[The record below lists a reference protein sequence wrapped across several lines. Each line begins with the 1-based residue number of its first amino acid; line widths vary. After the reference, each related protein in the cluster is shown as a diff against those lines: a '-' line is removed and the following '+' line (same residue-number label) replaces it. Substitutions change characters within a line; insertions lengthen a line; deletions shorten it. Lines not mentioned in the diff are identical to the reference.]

1 MWYCEGNKKC
11 MIRINGFK
19 NWSVLYDVKDKICL
33 CNILYIFVRIVP
45 SFITAVANWHC
56 ALCKKMIGACYWHK
70 ANRGH
75 CIRKYSLIYIFTY
88 GETENPPCAWQR
100 TWRSRC
106 RRCWSWSRSE
116 LNKSFVWSSV
126 FIILVVDTF
135 RLFIEE
141 TEPQRT
147 WKFVSSQMVR
157 PSDVDGTLYSV
168 GHGGWQQTCKRCIAM
183 TYLLLFI

>member
-1 MWYCEGNKKC
+1 MWGREIK
-11 MIRINGFK
+11 
-19 NWSVLYDVKDKICL
+19 SVLYDIFSGSMDSKIELYNVEDKICL
-33 CNILYIFVRIVP
+33 CNVLYIFVRIVP
-45 SFITAVANWHC
+45 SFITAVFPYA
-56 ALCKKMIGACYWHK
+56 
-70 ANRGH
+70 
-75 CIRKYSLIYIFTY
+75 IRWLVLATVIKLIEDTASENIRSYIHIQC
-88 GETENPPCAWQR
+88 GENPPCAWQR

-116 LNKSFVWSSV
+116 LHKSFVWSSV

-141 TEPQRT
+141 TEPQRI

-168 GHGGWQQTCKRCIAM
+168 GHGGWQQTCKLWL
-183 TYLLLFI
+183 TYLLLFSTSQR

>member
-1 MWYCEGNKKC
+1 MHQQ
-11 MIRINGFK
+11 
-19 NWSVLYDVKDKICL
+19 
-33 CNILYIFVRIVP
+33 IFAPI
-45 SFITAVANWHC
+45 FI
-56 ALCKKMIGACYWHK
+56 
-70 ANRGH
+70 
-75 CIRKYSLIYIFTY
+75 Y
-88 GETENPPCAWQR
+88 GENSPSAWQR

-116 LNKSFVWSSV
+116 LHKSFVWSSV

-168 GHGGWQQTCKRCIAM
+168 GHGGWQQTCKRWL
-183 TYLLLFI
+183 TYLLLFIYCFQHHRDKLHYYFVALLLRNMFDFSRLFQFTLWT